1 MVWELLNYG
10 ADQYIHFLQKN
21 KIGMPT
27 TQPHALV
34 CNTYEESS
42 LKMFNMR
49 EHGNSWTA
57 PATSNMGSMLE
68 VLANTFWMATITLWI
83 GTNTFWMGRN
93 TFRKYKNI
101 YFFTNQSFY
110 HLEAM
115 ASLTSN
121 RMDWSPEP
129 LRARNSYTTNAPKYE
144 NRNTRFPTLQML
156 PNIR

>member
-34 CNTYEESS
+34 CNIYEESS
-42 LKMFNMR
+42 LKMYNMR

-68 VLANTFWMATITLWI
+68 VLANTFWMATNTFWI
-83 GTNTFWMGRN
+83 GTNTFRMGRN
-93 TFRKYKNI
+93 AFRKCKKYI
-101 YFFTNQSFY
+101 FFHQPIFLSFGGNGI
-110 HLEAM
+110 
-115 ASLTSN
+115 S
-121 RMDWSPEP
+121 D
-129 LRARNSYTTNAPKYE
+129 K
-144 NRNTRFPTLQML
+144 Q
-156 PNIR
+156 